1 MTRARIGNAHARR
14 SPTSPTANDESGTDV
29 TVHLPRARRGKA
41 TTARL
46 PMRPTKRETGTAPNS
61 ATRASRG
68 PCARGR
74 ATHAPQGHTGNTQGH
89 TGTHA
94 RAGTSDAT
102 RAAPS
107 ASEGRRQGPARRRDG
122 ATAAGAH
129 DAARALRGDGTS
141 GPHAAAPTPRRV
153 ASANAPDASDASGNS
168 THAARRTRASAAS
181 GDANAAAARRPHN
194 RDEGRAPP
202 SGRRNQPTPEA
213 AGSRP
218 RAADAT
224 PNQARH
230 GHGARRSSREARYRG
245 AD

>member
-1 MTRARIGNAHARR
+1 MCVASGVLLSVLCVISNVQTLRQLRGSVSRRGSRLSGKRGYSGGLAPAKRENGFLRLCVLHYRARSCTRRVALEGALRNDNAHARR

-102 RAAPS
+102 RVAPS
-107 ASEGRRQGPARRRDG
+107 ARGGR
-122 ATAAGAH
+122 
-129 DAARALRGDGTS
+129 
-141 GPHAAAPTPRRV
+141 
-153 ASANAPDASDASGNS
+153 
-168 THAARRTRASAAS
+168 
-181 GDANAAAARRPHN
+181 
-194 RDEGRAPP
+194 
-202 SGRRNQPTPEA
+202 
-213 AGSRP
+213 
-218 RAADAT
+218 
-224 PNQARH
+224 
-230 GHGARRSSREARYRG
+230 
-245 AD
+245 